1 MFIVEIE
8 SFTWISLYNIVT
20 HDIVYAMI
28 IYSNGIMHCFF
39 FVNLNFIILLNK
51 AFYVDDDEFGWDS
64 GWLDRDVKWHRKCK
78 YNIVDNLKPQRNS
91 AEILTDFF
99 LKKFLKFLVTCYYF
113 FYYFPTLFYY

>member
-39 FVNLNFIILLNK
+39 FCELEFYNII
-51 AFYVDDDEFGWDS
+51 DDDEFGWDS
-64 GWLDRDVKWHRKCK
+64 GWLDRDVKWHRNV
-78 YNIVDNLKPQRNS
+78 NIILSIIWNLK
-91 AEILTDFF
+91 ETL
-99 LKKFLKFLVTCYYF
+99 LKF
-113 FYYFPTLFYY
+113 